1 MLNNYRTSCCT
12 QSYSVCAYPFGQP
25 NLYVSLSSPQVLLVG
40 KLAHRSKDHPNTREG
55 LMQIQATPAQS
66 TSQAKLRLIHPSPN
80 YFKGMLHRTLFFVS
94 GSCAVC
100 HPYFQYHRKP
110 VCHPYYQYPYKA
122 VCHPYCQYHPI
133 HARKACTYLILR
145 VWLLC
150 CLPSLLPVPPDPRP
164 QGMRS
169 KLGLPGSLLWLT
181 TLAVL

>member
-100 HPYFQYHRKP
+100 HPY
-110 VCHPYYQYPYKA
+110 
-122 VCHPYCQYHPI
+122 CQYHPI